1 MPPLNRLIRSVASA
15 ARLAGNRLLAVMAI
29 TKNQFFPGTRVRTG
43 IFVTTITAKSSLRSE
58 GGTTTKRFT
67 PIKEG
72 AMPRI
77 NMSDD
82 QDTAQTLLLT
92 LAEAERILT
101 AMRQAQLLKE
111 DLALVGATLDSAKRS
126 GRAELLVVIKKD
138 IYDIPAPEVRAAAG

>member
-1 MPPLNRLIRSVASA
+1 
-15 ARLAGNRLLAVMAI
+15 
-29 TKNQFFPGTRVRTG
+29 
-43 IFVTTITAKSSLRSE
+43 
-58 GGTTTKRFT
+58 
-67 PIKEG
+67 
-72 AMPRI
+72 MPRI

-111 DLALVGATLDSAKRS
+111 DLALVRATLDSAKRS